1 MFDRTTSNISG
12 FLMVCKLYIRIKM
25 RNTIVREQVQWVLSY
40 MQEGS
45 ADTWKENIMED
56 LENRSLMFTIVGE
69 FLTDLR
75 QEFSRRNN
83 EMIKIAALKKVEQ
96 ESKIMEE
103 FV

>member
-1 MFDRTTSNISG
+1 
-12 FLMVCKLYIRIKM
+12 
-25 RNTIVREQVQWVLSY
+25 
-40 MQEGS
+40 
-45 ADTWKENIMED
+45 
-56 LENRSLMFTIVGE
+56 MFTIVGE